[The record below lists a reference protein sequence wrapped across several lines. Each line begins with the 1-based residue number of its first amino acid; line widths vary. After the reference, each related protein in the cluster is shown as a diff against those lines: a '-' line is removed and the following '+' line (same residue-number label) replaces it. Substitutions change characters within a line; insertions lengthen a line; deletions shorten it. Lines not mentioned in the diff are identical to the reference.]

1 MAEPSCHMTVLSV
14 KRYWLSS
21 VISFSCSRRGGSS
34 LKIGKFC
41 KFFLRKRVVSI
52 TVIFLRRFNLP
63 AMNWLRSKTGYK
75 VYRKPWHVLIR
86 YFCLD
91 VILYSLLRI
100 ICLFRE
106 RKFKTWSTD
115 ILGSRYFCRHATL
128 WFSLNP
134 VSVFSVDPHQP
145 SSLVLIF
152 IDIEYFLWGEKK
164 HRRGF
169 EEYFS

>member
-1 MAEPSCHMTVLSV
+1 MFKYCYVKIFIAIHEKGIVSVITWPVFLWLPHLFWKEKKNSRIEWFMAEPSCHMTVLSV

-100 ICLFRE
+100 ICLFR
-106 RKFKTWSTD
+106 
-115 ILGSRYFCRHATL
+115 
-128 WFSLNP
+128 
-134 VSVFSVDPHQP
+134 
-145 SSLVLIF
+145 
-152 IDIEYFLWGEKK
+152 
-164 HRRGF
+164 
-169 EEYFS
+169 